1 MKLRYGKKAGTFLFV
16 AFLLAGCGG
25 KTETTTETATNNV
38 ETTVD
43 TAEDTA
49 TGSWALVSM
58 TYNGTTVGK
67 EDLED
72 MGTSLTLEL
81 LEDGTGTMDYDGTVY
96 DLTWD
101 DSTITTDGVAD
112 SYTLEDGVLVLA
124 NDDTEM
130 VFERPG
136 NTAAVTA
143 PVEEAGQ
150 VVASDSQTETAVED
164 IWTVVPLASAQELV
178 PYSCTEFSMNI
189 PEGWTVEAAPAAAGM
204 FHAIRVYDP
213 ACPVNQIL
221 FQIKMQ
227 PLFPSEDARA
237 LMAVNFPDMQ
247 HCPVLYDVSTE
258 GFFSIFSDYAASF
271 EFEPAMGSFRMPG
284 IQDFAVQ
291 ESFAGNG
298 QMSSV
303 AVSSNVVRAT
313 FTQNGAEGEGMFSV
327 ELVPFAIES
336 GFGYYMAYNI
346 VAITAEKDSFQDWE
360 DMLSRS
366 LGSIA
371 YSQEFV
377 SYAMSQSDQTVAT
390 SQLLSQAASEMSDS
404 IMSSW
409 ENRNKSQDIMSQKQS
424 DAMLGY
430 ERIVDTETGNI
441 YKIDNGFTDW
451 YDGPRYKAITD
462 DQYTDSVE
470 AVIHWK

>member
-1 MKLRYGKKAGTFLFV
+1 MRVRYGEMAG
-16 AFLLAGCGG
+16 AFLIVALLLTGCGG
-25 KTETTTETATNNV
+25 KMETTEDTV
-38 ETTVD
+38 ETTMD

-49 TGSWALVSM
+49 VGRWSLVSM

-72 MGTSLTLEL
+72 METSLILEL

-112 SYTLEDGVLVLA
+112 AYTLEDGVLVLA
-124 NDDTEM
+124 NDETEM
-130 VFERPG
+130 VFERPE
-136 NTAAVTA
+136 NVAEVTA
-143 PVEEAGQ
+143 PDGEETQGTVMDSPA
-150 VVASDSQTETAVED
+150 VAAVED
-164 IWTVVPLASAQELV
+164 SWTVVPLASAQELV

-227 PLFPSEDARA
+227 PLFQSEDARA

-247 HCPVLYDVSTE
+247 RCPVLYDVSTE

-271 EFEPAMGSFRMPG
+271 ELEPAMGTFRMPD
-284 IQDFAVQ
+284 IQNFVVQ

-303 AVSSNVVRAT
+303 AVSSNVIRAT

-346 VAITAEKDSFQDWE
+346 VAITAEKDSFQNWE

-366 LGSIA
+366 LGSID

-390 SQLLSQAASEMSDS
+390 SQQLSQAASEMSDS

-424 DAMLGY
+424 DATMGY

-451 YDGPRYKAITD
+451 YDGPRYKSITD